1 MNKTPQPPRWID
13 NLIDHLAPNDL
24 AEEIRGDLYELYRKD
39 IHHKSI
45 PAARLAYIT
54 NAFGFL
60 LRRFFWKKNSLS
72 LNNPAML
79 QNYFII
85 AYRSLLS
92 YKSNTFINVLG
103 LTIGIASALT
113 IFTFIRHE
121 LSYDTFH
128 SDLENIYRIVRVN
141 GRDRSEGRTGISYPV
156 PGALKDEIAS
166 FQKITSVEYF
176 GETLVEVPD
185 TSGTVIAQYKENN
198 GLAMVE
204 PSFFEVL
211 DFKDKPVRWLQGNPA
226 KALVDPLSVVLTES
240 LAKKYFGEGNIVG
253 KILRF
258 EKEADCKVTGVVS
271 DFPENTDFPFTMLIS
286 YSTLRQIK
294 ARMQD
299 DWSSVEDN
307 HQTYIRLPENMTKAE
322 AEAQIAK
329 VHAAHTPE
337 DLHHNRLY
345 LLQSLS
351 DVHFESRFGNYNG
364 RSISKTMLLGMTL
377 VAIFLLVTCCI
388 NYVNLAT
395 AQSAMRAKEVGLRKV
410 MGSSR
415 RSLIWQFLTETCVV
429 VLIAGIISLA
439 LSEILL
445 LKLQS
450 LLNLPL
456 QHHFSDPFIL
466 AVLSII
472 ILVVIL
478 FSGLYPSFSISKLNP
493 VNSLKSK
500 FTTETL
506 GGFNFRKVLVVVQ
519 FTITQIIAVSAFIV
533 VSQMHFFR
541 NQDMGFDQDA
551 IITFPIPHRND
562 SVARHQ
568 LEDRFRALS
577 FVSNVSFSYTL
588 PAGVHRRQ
596 DASNIWLHGEQAPNV
611 IFEYQAA
618 DSSYIHLFGIQLL
631 AGRNVSNV
639 DRATEVLITHNLA
652 KRLRFATPEEA
663 IGQPAVMSGKDVTIV
678 GVVEDFY
685 NNSLKED
692 LGNIVI
698 TNNPGAF
705 TSVSVKLQSLQQYEA
720 LQQAMGAL
728 QTIWKETYPTHF
740 FEYRFFDDNVK
751 AYYEQEQKY
760 AQLFQV
766 FSVIFLL
773 IGCLGLYGL
782 IAFVVNRKSKEVA
795 IRKVLGAT
803 ISNILVM
810 FSKEYVQLIIISFVL
825 AVPAAYYIINSW
837 LSNFKNH
844 IPLAWWMFVLPGVM
858 VLCIAMMVIVLK
870 SMRTVQANPIDK
882 LKYE

>member
-1 MNKTPQPPRWID
+1 
-13 NLIDHLAPNDL
+13 
-24 AEEIRGDLYELYRKD
+24 
-39 IHHKSI
+39 
-45 PAARLAYIT
+45 
-54 NAFGFL
+54 
-60 LRRFFWKKNSLS
+60 
-72 LNNPAML
+72 
-79 QNYFII
+79 
-85 AYRSLLS
+85 LLS

-103 LTIGIASALT
+103 LTVGIASALT

-121 LSYDTFH
+121 LSYDSFH
-128 SDLENIYRIVRVN
+128 SDIENIYRVVRVS
-141 GRDRSEGRTGISYPV
+141 GEDRSEGRTGVSYPV
-156 PGALKDEIAS
+156 PRALKDEVAS
-166 FQKITSVEYF
+166 FQKITSMEYF
-176 GETLVEVPD
+176 EETLVEVPD
-185 TSGTVIAQYKENN
+185 TSGTIIAQFKENN

-204 PSFFEVL
+204 SSFFEVF

-226 KALVDPLSVVLTES
+226 KALVDPFSVVLTES

-253 KILRF
+253 KTLRF

-299 DWSSVEDN
+299 DWVSVEDN
-307 HQTYIRLPENMTKAE
+307 HQTYLRLPENITKEE
-322 AEAQIAK
+322 AEAMIAK
-329 VHAAHTPE
+329 VHAAHTPP
-337 DLHHNRLY
+337 DLHRNRLY

-364 RSISKTMLLGMTL
+364 RSISKTMLLAMTL
-377 VAIFLLVTCCI
+377 VAIFLLLTCCI

-415 RSLIWQFLTETCVV
+415 RSLIWQFLTETCVIV
-429 VLIAGIISLA
+429 CIAGIISLA

-445 LKLQS
+445 WKLQS

-456 QHHFSDPFIL
+456 QHHFNDPFIL
-466 AVLSII
+466 VARGIVVLA
-472 ILVVIL
+472 VIL
-478 FSGLYPSFSISKLNP
+478 LSGLYPSFSISKMNP
-493 VNSLKSK
+493 VNSLTSK
-500 FTTETL
+500 FTTDRL
-506 GGFNFRKVLVVVQ
+506 GGFSFRKVMVVVQ
-519 FTITQIIAVSAFIV
+519 FTVTQIIAVSAFIV
-533 VSQMHFFR
+533 VSQMHFFQK
-541 NQDMGFDQDA
+541 QDMGFDQEA
-551 IITFPIPHRND
+551 IITFPIPHRDD
-562 SVARHQ
+562 SVTRHQ

-596 DASNIWLHGEQAPNV
+596 NASNIWLPGEHAPNV
-611 IFEYQAA
+611 IFEYHAA

-631 AGRNVSNV
+631 AGRNVNNN
-639 DRATEVLITHNLA
+639 DPETEVLITRNLA
-652 KRLRFATPEEA
+652 KHLAFTTPEEA
-663 IGQPAVMSGKDVTIV
+663 IGQPALMSGKNVTIV

-692 LGNIVI
+692 MGNIVI
-698 TNNPGAF
+698 TNNTRAF
-705 TSVSVKLQSLQQYEA
+705 SSVSVKLQSLQQYEA
-720 LQQAMGAL
+720 LQQALGAL

-740 FEYRFFDDNVK
+740 FEYRFFDDNVR

-760 AQLFQV
+760 AKLFQV
-766 FSVIFLL
+766 FSIIFLL

-782 IAFVVNRKSKEVA
+782 ITFVVNRKGKEVA

-803 ISNILVM
+803 ITNILVM
-810 FSKEYVQLIIISFVL
+810 FSKEYVRLIMISFML
-825 AVPAAYYIINSW
+825 AVPAAYYIIDSW

-844 IPLAWWMFVLPGVM
+844 ILLEWWMFALPGLL
-858 VLCIAMMVIVLK
+858 VLCIAVMVIVLK
-870 SMRTVQANPIDK
+870 SMRTVQANPVDK

>member
-13 NLIDHLAPNDL
+13 NLIDLFAPFDL
-24 AEEIRGDLYELYRKD
+24 AEEIRGDLYELYRID
-39 IHHKSI
+39 IHRKSI
-45 PAARLAYIT
+45 PAARLAYIA

-60 LRRFFWKKNSLS
+60 FRRFFWKRNSLS
-72 LNNPAML
+72 LNTPAML
-79 QNYFII
+79 RNYFTI

-92 YKSNTFINVLG
+92 YKSNTVINVLG

-128 SDLENIYRIVRVN
+128 SDIEHIYRVVRVS
-141 GRDRSEGRTGISYPV
+141 GKDRSEARTGVSYPV
-156 PGALKDEIAS
+156 PRALKDEIAS
-166 FQKITSVEYF
+166 FQKITSMEYF
-176 GETLVEVPD
+176 GEILVEVPD
-185 TSGTVIAQYKENN
+185 TSGTVIAQFKENS

-211 DFKDKPVRWLQGNPA
+211 DFKDKPIRWLQGNPA
-226 KALVDPLSVVLTES
+226 RALVDPFSVVLTES

-253 KILRF
+253 KTLRF

-271 DFPENTDFPFTMLIS
+271 DFPANTDFPFTMLIS

-307 HQTYIRLPENMTKAE
+307 HQTYIRLPENITKEE

-337 DLHHNRLY
+337 DLHRNRLY
-345 LLQSLS
+345 ILQSLS
-351 DVHFESRFGNYNG
+351 DVHFESRFGNYNS
-364 RSISKTMLLGMTL
+364 RSVSKTMLLAMAL
-377 VAIFLLVTCCI
+377 VAIFLLLTCCI
-388 NYVNLAT
+388 NYINLAT

-429 VLIAGIISLA
+429 VLIAGFISLA
-439 LSEILL
+439 LSELL
-445 LKLQS
+445 LFKLQS

-456 QHHFSDPFIL
+456 QRHLNDPFIL
-466 AVLSII
+466 ATLGIVMLT
-472 ILVVIL
+472 VIL
-478 FSGLYPSFSISKLNP
+478 FSGLYPSFSISKMNP

-506 GGFNFRKVLVVVQ
+506 GGFSFRKVLVVVQ

-541 NQDMGFDQDA
+541 NQDMGFDQEA
-551 IITFPIPHRND
+551 IITFPIPHHDD

-568 LEDRFRALS
+568 LEDRFRAQA

-596 DASNIWLHGEQAPNV
+596 NARSIWLSGESAPNV

-631 AGRNVSNV
+631 AGRNINNY
-639 DRATEVLITHNLA
+639 DRETEVLITRNLA
-652 KRLRFATPEEA
+652 KRLHFSTPEEA
-663 IGQPAVMSGKDVTIV
+663 IGQPASMSGKDVTIV

-692 LGNIVI
+692 LGSIVI
-698 TNNPGAF
+698 TNNTKAF
-705 TSVSVKLQSLQQYEA
+705 TSVSVKLQSVQQYEA

-728 QTIWKETYPTHF
+728 QAIWKETYPTHF

-760 AQLFQV
+760 AQLFQI
-766 FSVIFLL
+766 FSIIFLL

-782 IAFVVNRKSKEVA
+782 IAFVVNSKSKEVA

-810 FSKEYVQLIIISFVL
+810 FSKEYIQLIVISFVL
-825 AVPAAYYIINSW
+825 AVPVAYYILDSW
-837 LSNFKNH
+837 LSNFKNR
-844 IPLAWWMFVLPGVM
+844 IPMAWWMFVLPGIL
-858 VLCIAMMVIVLK
+858 VLCIAVMVIILK
-870 SMRTVQANPIDK
+870 SMRTVQANPVDK

>member
-1 MNKTPQPPRWID
+1 MNKIPQTPRWID
-13 NLIDHLAPNDL
+13 NLIDLLAPDDL
-24 AEEIRGDLYELYRKD
+24 AEEIRGDLYELYRRD

-45 PAARLAYIT
+45 PAARLAYIM
-54 NAFGFL
+54 NACGFL
-60 LRRFFWKKNSLS
+60 IRRFFWKRNSVS

-79 QNYFII
+79 RNYFII

-92 YKSNTFINVLG
+92 FKSNTVINVLG
-103 LTIGIASALT
+103 LTIGIASAIT

-121 LSYDTFH
+121 LSYDSFH
-128 SDLENIYRIVRVN
+128 SDIENIYRVVRVS
-141 GRDRSEGRTGISYPV
+141 GKDRSEGRTGVSYPV
-156 PGALKDEIAS
+156 PAALKDEVAA
-166 FQKITSVEYF
+166 FHTITSMEYF
-176 GETLVEVPD
+176 EEILVEVPD
-185 TSGTVIAQYKENN
+185 TSGTVIAQFKENN
-198 GLAMVE
+198 GLAFAE
-204 PSFFEVL
+204 PSLFDVL
-211 DFKDKPVRWLQGNPA
+211 DFKDKPIRWLQGNPA
-226 KALVDPLSVVLTES
+226 RALADPFSVVLTES
-240 LAKKYFGEGNIVG
+240 LAKKYFGDGNIVG
-253 KILRF
+253 KTLRF

-271 DFPENTDFPFTMLIS
+271 DFPANTDFPFTMLFS

-294 ARMQD
+294 ARMQN
-299 DWSSVEDN
+299 DWSSVEDY
-307 HQTYIRLPENMTKAE
+307 HQTYIRLPENMTKEE

-329 VHAAHTPE
+329 VHAAHTPK
-337 DLHHNRLY
+337 DFHSNRLY
-345 LLQSLS
+345 LLQPLS
-351 DVHFESRFGNYNG
+351 DVHFEARFGNYNG
-364 RSISKTMLLGMTL
+364 RTISKTMLLAMAL
-377 VAIFLLVTCCI
+377 VAVFLLLTCCI

-429 VLIAGIISLA
+429 VFIAGVISLA
-439 LSEILL
+439 LSEIFLL
-445 LKLQS
+445 ELQS
-450 LLNLPL
+450 LFNLPL

-466 AVLSII
+466 TVLGII
-472 ILVVIL
+472 ILAVIL
-478 FSGLYPSFSISKLNP
+478 FSGLYPSFSISKMNP

-506 GGFNFRKVLVVVQ
+506 GGFSFRKVLVVVQ

-551 IITFPIPHRND
+551 ILTFPIPHRND

-596 DASNIWLHGEQAPNV
+596 NARNIWLRGDQAPNV

-618 DSSYIHLFGIQLL
+618 DSSYIHLFGIELL
-631 AGRNVSNV
+631 AGRNVRNA
-639 DRATEVLITHNLA
+639 DRETEVLITRNLA
-652 KRLRFATPEEA
+652 QRLNFAIPEEA
-663 IGQPAVMSGKDVTIV
+663 IGQPALMSGKDVTIV

-692 LGNIVI
+692 LGSIVI

-705 TSVSVKLQSLQQYEA
+705 TSVSVKLQSLQHYEA
-720 LQQAMGAL
+720 LQQAIAAL

-760 AQLFQV
+760 AQLFQI
-766 FSVIFLL
+766 FSIIFLL

-782 IAFVVNRKSKEVA
+782 IAFAVNRKSKEVA

-803 ISNILVM
+803 IANILVM
-810 FSKEYVQLIIISFVL
+810 FSKEYVLLILISFLL
-825 AVPAAYYIINSW
+825 AVPTAYYIIDNW
-837 LSNFKNH
+837 LSNFKNRV
-844 IPLAWWMFVLPGVM
+844 PLSWWMFALPGM
-858 VLCIAMMVIVLK
+858 LVLCIAVMVIVLK
-870 SMRTVQANPIDK
+870 SMRTVQANPVDK

>member
-1 MNKTPQPPRWID
+1 MNKTPLPPRWID

-39 IHHKSI
+39 IYQKTI
-45 PAARLAYIT
+45 RAARLAYIL

-79 QNYFII
+79 RNYFII
-85 AYRSLLS
+85 ACRSLLS
-92 YKSNTFINVLG
+92 YKSNTVINVLG

-113 IFTFIRHE
+113 VFTFIRHE

-128 SDLENIYRIVRVN
+128 SNIENVYRVVRVSGKN
-141 GRDRSEGRTGISYPV
+141 QSEGRTGVSYPL
-156 PGALKDEIAS
+156 PGALKDEVAP
-166 FQKITSVEYF
+166 FQRITSMEF
-176 GETLVEVPD
+176 FEETLVEVPD
-185 TSGTVIAQYKENN
+185 SSGTIISQFKENN

-204 PSFFEVL
+204 PSFFDVL

-253 KILRF
+253 KTLRF

-271 DFPENTDFPFTMLIS
+271 DFPSNTDFPFTMLIS

-299 DWSSVEDN
+299 DWGSVEDN
-307 HQTYIRLPENMTKAE
+307 HQTYIRLPENITKQE
-322 AEAQIAK
+322 AEAMIAK
-329 VHAAHTPE
+329 VHAAHTPP
-337 DLHHNRLY
+337 DLHKNRLY
-345 LLQSLS
+345 LLQPLS
-351 DVHFESRFGNYNG
+351 DVHFEARFGNYNG
-364 RSISKTMLLGMTL
+364 RSISKTML
-377 VAIFLLVTCCI
+377 VAMALIAVFLLLTCCI
-388 NYVNLAT
+388 NYINLAT

-415 RSLIWQFLTETCVV
+415 LNIVWQFLTETCVV
-429 VLIAGIISLA
+429 VLIAGGISLA

-445 LKLQS
+445 WRLQS

-466 AVLSII
+466 IVLGIVM
-472 ILVVIL
+472 LAVIL
-478 FSGLYPSFSISKLNP
+478 FSGLYPSFAISNLNP

-506 GGFNFRKVLVVVQ
+506 GGFSFRKVLVVVQ

-533 VSQMHFFR
+533 VSQMHFFQ
-541 NQDMGFDQDA
+541 NHDMGFDQEA
-551 IITFPIPHRND
+551 IITFPIPHRDD
-562 SVARHQ
+562 SVSRHQ
-568 LEDRFRALS
+568 LEDRFRSLS

-588 PAGVHRRQ
+588 PAGASRRQ
-596 DASNIWLHGEQAPNV
+596 NARNIWLPGQQEPNI

-618 DSSYIHLFGIQLL
+618 DSSYIHLFNIPLV
-631 AGRNVSNV
+631 AGRNVNNY
-639 DRATEVLITHNLA
+639 DRETEILITRNLA
-652 KRLRFATPEEA
+652 KRLNFATPEEA
-663 IGQPAVMSGKDVTIV
+663 VGQPAMMSGKDVTIV

-685 NNSLKED
+685 NNSLKD
-692 LGNIVI
+692 DFGNIVI
-698 TNNPGAF
+698 TNNTRAF

-728 QTIWKETYPTHF
+728 QKIWKETYPTHF
-740 FEYRFFDDNVK
+740 FEYRFFDENVK
-751 AYYEQEQKY
+751 AYYEQERKY

-766 FSVIFLL
+766 FSIVFLL

-803 ISNILVM
+803 ISNILIM

-825 AVPAAYYIINSW
+825 AVPVAYYIIDGW

-844 IPLAWWMFVLPGVM
+844 ISLAWWMFALPGVL
-858 VLCIAMMVIVLK
+858 VLCIAVAVIIMK
-870 SMRTVQANPIDK
+870 SMQTVQANPVEK

>member
-1 MNKTPQPPRWID
+1 MNKIPQTPRWID
-13 NLIDHLAPNDL
+13 NLIDQLAPNDL
-24 AEEIRGDLYELYRKD
+24 AEEIRGDLYELYRSD
-39 IHHKSI
+39 LHRKSI
-45 PAARLAYIT
+45 PAARLAYIM

-60 LRRFFWKKNSLS
+60 IRRFFWKRNSVS

-79 QNYFII
+79 RNYFII

-92 YKSNTFINVLG
+92 FKSNTVINVLG
-103 LTIGIASALT
+103 LTIGMASALT

-121 LSYDTFH
+121 LSYDSFH
-128 SDLENIYRIVRVN
+128 SDIENIYRIVRVS
-141 GRDRSEGRTGISYPV
+141 GKDRSEGRTGISYPV
-156 PGALKDEIAS
+156 PTALKDEVAA
-166 FQKITSVEYF
+166 FQKITSMEYF
-176 GETLVEVPD
+176 EEILVEVPD
-185 TSGTVIAQYKENN
+185 TSGTIIDQFKENN
-198 GLAMVE
+198 GLAFVE
-204 PSFFEVL
+204 PSFFDVL

-226 KALVDPLSVVLTES
+226 KALIDPFSVVLTES

-253 KILRF
+253 KTLRF

-271 DFPENTDFPFTMLIS
+271 DFPANTDFPFTVLFS

-307 HQTYIRLPENMTKAE
+307 HQTYIRLPENMTKEE

-329 VHAAHTPE
+329 VHAAHTPK
-337 DLHHNRLY
+337 DLHSNRLY
-345 LLQSLS
+345 ILQSLS
-351 DVHFESRFGNYNG
+351 DVHFEARFGNYNG
-364 RSISKTMLLGMTL
+364 RSISKTMLLAMAL
-377 VAIFLLVTCCI
+377 VAVFLLLTCCI

-415 RSLIWQFLTETCVV
+415 RSLVWQFLTETSVV
-429 VLIAGIISLA
+429 VFIAGLISLA
-439 LSEILL
+439 LSELFI

-456 QHHFSDPFIL
+456 QHHFNDPFIL
-466 AVLSII
+466 ATLGIV
-472 ILVVIL
+472 ILTVIL
-478 FSGLYPSFSISKLNP
+478 FSGLYPSFSISKVSP

-506 GGFNFRKVLVVVQ
+506 GGFSFRKVLVVVQ

-596 DASNIWLHGEQAPNV
+596 DASNIWLQGDQAPNV

-618 DSSYIHLFGIQLL
+618 DSSYIHLFGIELL
-631 AGRNVSNV
+631 AGKNLRNF
-639 DRATEVLITHNLA
+639 DHETEVLITRNLA
-652 KRLRFATPEEA
+652 QRLNFATPEEA
-663 IGQPAVMSGKDVTIV
+663 IGQPALMSGKDVTIV

-692 LGNIVI
+692 RGNIVI
-698 TNNPGAF
+698 TNNPKAF

-720 LQQAMGAL
+720 LQQAMTAL
-728 QTIWKETYPTHF
+728 QAIWKETYPTHF
-740 FEYRFFDDNVK
+740 FEYRFFDENVS
-751 AYYEQEQKY
+751 AYYEQEQNY
-760 AQLFQV
+760 AQLFQI
-766 FSVIFLL
+766 FSIIFLL

-803 ISNILVM
+803 IANILVM
-810 FSKEYVQLIIISFVL
+810 FSKEYIQLIMISFLL
-825 AVPAAYYIINSW
+825 AVPAAYYIIDNW
-837 LSNFKNH
+837 LSNFKNRV
-844 IPLAWWMFVLPGVM
+844 PLAWWMFALPGVL
-858 VLCIAMMVIVLK
+858 VLCIAVMVIILK
-870 SMRTVQANPIDK
+870 SMRTVQANPVEK